1 MFGQL
6 AGMLLRTLGR
16 RSLGDVGF
24 SRRTDWA
31 KFIPE
36 KCRDSD
42 FLLWPW
48 EHIYLLLSSQL
59 QKGSDERLRRWL
71 RVSMS
76 NIAVYLLIS
85 RFTANSLWAQQASVL
100 LINAYALSS
109 VEFRDWVKKLP
120 ATLNIYLFLKI
131 LIQHVFFWDC
141 ALRCP
146 RSPYALLKE
155 LTGPVQEFDCAPG
168 AVHLNC

>member
-6 AGMLLRTLGR
+6 AGMLLRSLGR
-16 RSLGDVGF
+16 RSLGDVGS

-48 EHIYLLLSSQL
+48 EHIYLLFSSQL

-76 NIAVYLLIS
+76 NIAIQFLIS

-100 LINAYALSS
+100 LIKAYALSS
-109 VEFRDWVKKLP
+109 VEFRDWVKNHLQHWISTYYWK
-120 ATLNIYLFLKI
+120 FL
-131 LIQHVFFWDC
+131 FFWDC
-141 ALRCP
+141 TLRCP
-146 RSPYALLKE
+146 CSPCALLKE
-155 LTGPVQEFDCAPG
+155 LTGRVQELDCAPG
-168 AVHLNC
+168 AGHLNC